1 MDAHTGWVYVAHEE
15 LLLDKETGKKYT
27 MERIEVPFL
36 GGVRGYPGAE
46 NAPFEVPEHLR
57 WNVEAGYAMLPDKQF
72 VYDPNSGWM
81 IDPNTG
87 NYHDAYYGYKYDA
100 ATQTLLDE
108 NTGKRF
114 SMSYEPVVEE

>member
-1 MDAHTGWVYVAHEE
+1 MAHEE

-27 MERIEVPFL
+27 MERIEVPFQ
-36 GGVRGYPGAE
+36 GGVRGYTGME
-46 NAPFEVPEHLR
+46 NSPFEMPEHLR
-57 WNVEAGYAMLPDKQF
+57 WNVEAGYAMLPDTQF

-81 IDPNTG
+81 IDPDTG

-100 ATQTLLDE
+100 ATQTLIDE

-114 SMSYEPVVEE
+114 TMTYEPVVEE